1 MTGAREE
8 RGRRLP
14 RERRI
19 TRGSEIREMFKR
31 GRRSRTR
38 HLDVLDSDSPAS
50 FARVGVVVPRYGHN
64 AVRRNLLKRR
74 LKDALRQELVP
85 RLDGAGAARDVL
97 VRARRE
103 AYDAGYGELASQ
115 LRRWAEDRWPV
126 SS

>member
-1 MTGAREE
+1 MTGARQE

-50 FARVGVVVPRYGHN
+50 FARVGVVVPRYGHT
-64 AVRRNLLKRR
+64 AVGRNLLKRR
-74 LKDALRQELVP
+74 LKEALRQELLP
-85 RLDGAGAARDVL
+85 RLDGAGEARDVL

>member
-1 MTGAREE
+1 MTGAREQ

-19 TRGSEIREMFKR
+19 TRGPEIRDMFKR
-31 GRRSRTR
+31 GKRSRTR

-50 FARVGVVVPRYGHN
+50 FARVGVVVPRYGHT

-74 LKDALRQELVP
+74 LKEALRQELVP

-103 AYDAGYGELASQ
+103 AYDAGYGDLATQ
-115 LRRWAEDRWPV
+115 LRRWADERWPA

>member
-50 FARVGVVVPRYGHN
+50 FARVGVVVPRYGHT
-64 AVRRNLLKRR
+64 AVQRNLVKRR
-74 LKDALRQELVP
+74 LKEALRQELVP

-115 LRRWAEDRWPV
+115 LRRWAEDRWPA

>member
-1 MTGAREE
+1 MTGAREQ

-19 TRGSEIREMFKR
+19 TRGSEIRDMFKR
-31 GRRSRTR
+31 GNRSRTR

-50 FARVGVVVPRYGHN
+50 FARVGVVVPRYGHT

-74 LKDALRQELVP
+74 LKEALRQELVP
-85 RLDGAGAARDVL
+85 RLDSAAAARDVL

-103 AYDAGYGELASQ
+103 AYDAGYGDLATQ
-115 LRRWAEDRWPV
+115 LRRWADERWPA

>member
-1 MTGAREE
+1 MTGAREQ

-19 TRGSEIREMFKR
+19 TRGSEIRDMFKR

-74 LKDALRQELVP
+74 LKEALRQELVP

-97 VRARRE
+97 VRARRD
-103 AYDAGYGELASQ
+103 AYDADYGELASQ

>member
-1 MTGAREE
+1 MTGAREQ

-19 TRGSEIREMFKR
+19 TRGSEIRDMFKR
-31 GRRSRTR
+31 GKRSRTR

-50 FARVGVVVPRYGHN
+50 FARVGVVVPRYGHT

-74 LKDALRQELVP
+74 LKEALRQELVP
-85 RLDGAGAARDVL
+85 RLDDAGAATDVL

-103 AYDAGYGELASQ
+103 AYDAEYGDLATQ
-115 LRRWAEDRWPV
+115 LRRWADERWPA

>member
-1 MTGAREE
+1 MTGAREQ

-31 GRRSRTR
+31 GKRSRTR

-50 FARVGVVVPRYGHN
+50 FARVGVVVPRYGHT

-74 LKDALRQELVP
+74 LKEALRLELVP

-115 LRRWAEDRWPV
+115 LRRWAEDRWPA

>member
-50 FARVGVVVPRYGHN
+50 FARVGVVVPRYGHT

>member
-1 MTGAREE
+1 MTGAREQ

-19 TRGSEIREMFKR
+19 TRGSEIRDMFKR
-31 GRRSRTR
+31 GKRSRTR

-50 FARVGVVVPRYGHN
+50 FARVGVVVPRYGHT

-74 LKDALRQELVP
+74 LKEALRQELVP
-85 RLDGAGAARDVL
+85 RLDEAGAARDVL

-103 AYDAGYGELASQ
+103 AYDAEYGDLATQ
-115 LRRWAEDRWPV
+115 LRSWAEERWPA

>member
-1 MTGAREE
+1 MTGAREQ

-19 TRGSEIREMFKR
+19 TRGSEIRDMFKR
-31 GRRSRTR
+31 GKRSRTR

-50 FARVGVVVPRYGHN
+50 FARVGVVVPRYGN
-64 AVRRNLLKRR
+64 TAVRRNLLKRR
-74 LKDALRQELVP
+74 LKEALRQELVP
-85 RLDGAGAARDVL
+85 RLDGAAAARDVL

-103 AYDAGYGELASQ
+103 AYDAEYGDLATQ
-115 LRRWAEDRWPV
+115 LRRWAEERWPA

>member
-19 TRGSEIREMFKR
+19 TRGSEIRDLFRR
-31 GRRSRTR
+31 GKRSRTR
-38 HLDVLDSDSPAS
+38 HLDVLDSASPAS
-50 FARVGVVVPRYGHN
+50 FARVGVVVPRYGQT
-64 AVRRNLLKRR
+64 AVRRNRLKRR
-74 LKDALRQELVP
+74 LREALRQELVP

-103 AYDAGYGELASQ
+103 AYDARYDDLVVQ
-115 LRRWAEDRWPV
+115 LVEWVERRWPG

>member
-1 MTGAREE
+1 MAGAREQ

-19 TRGSEIREMFKR
+19 TRGAEIREVFRR

-50 FARVGVVVPRYGHN
+50 FARVGVVVPRHGHG
-64 AVRRNLLKRR
+64 AVERNGVKRR
-74 LKDALRQELVP
+74 LREVLRRELVP
-85 RLDGAGAARDVL
+85 HLDGVGARRDVL
-97 VRARRE
+97 VRARPE
-103 AYDAGYGELASQ
+103 AYSARYADFATELEE
-115 LRRWAEDRWPV
+115 WARQRWPG